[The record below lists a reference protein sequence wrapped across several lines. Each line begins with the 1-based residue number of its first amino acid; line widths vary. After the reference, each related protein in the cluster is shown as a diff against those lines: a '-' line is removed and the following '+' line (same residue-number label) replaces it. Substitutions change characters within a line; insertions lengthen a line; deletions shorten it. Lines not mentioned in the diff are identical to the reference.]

1 MIYVFIIDDH
11 PMFID
16 GVKSAFHQDVDKV
29 EFVGEANLCTDALE
43 PLKESGADVL
53 LLDLNMPEV
62 NGVECCKQIK
72 KILPDIKVVFL
83 TGETDAPLL
92 FDAWMSGASAIVLKY
107 CGKQELLQTMRRVL
121 DGERIIGQNVP
132 FFFDQIEGVKDD
144 KKPTLTLREEE
155 VLKLLATG
163 LTRNEVADQLN
174 ITSAAVNFHCKNLF
188 KKFNKNRIH
197 SLLAEARKLKVIS

>member
-1 MIYVFIIDDH
+1 MIYVFMIDDH

-16 GVKSAFHQDVDKV
+16 GVKSAFNPDVDKV
-29 EFVGEANLCTDALE
+29 EFVGSANRCTNAIE
-43 PLKESGADVL
+43 PLKESGADVV

-62 NGVECCKQIK
+62 NGVECCKRIK
-72 KILPDIKVVFL
+72 KALPEIKVIIL
-83 TGETDAPLL
+83 TGETDTAFL

-107 CGKQELLQTMRRVL
+107 CGKDELQQTMRRVL
-121 DGERIIGQNVP
+121 TGERIIGQNVP
-132 FFFDQIEGVKDD
+132 FFFDQIEGAKDD
-144 KKPTLTLREEE
+144 SVPTLTLREEE

-163 LTRNEVADQLN
+163 LSRSEVADELH

>member
-1 MIYVFIIDDH
+1 MIYVFMIDDH

-16 GVKSAFHQDVDKV
+16 GVKSAFNPEIDKV
-29 EFVGEANLCTDALE
+29 EFVGSANLCTNAIE
-43 PLKESGADVL
+43 PLKESGSDVV

-62 NGVECCKQIK
+62 NGVECCKRIK
-72 KILPDIKVVFL
+72 KVLPDIKVIIL
-83 TGETDAPLL
+83 TGETDTAFL
-92 FDAWMSGASAIVLKY
+92 FDAWMSGANAIVLKY
-107 CGKQELLQTMRRVL
+107 CGKDELLQTMRRVIT
-121 DGERIIGQNVP
+121 GERIIGKNVP
-132 FFFDQIEGVKDD
+132 FFFDQIEGAKDE
-144 KKPTLTLREEE
+144 KVPTLTLREEE

-163 LTRNEVADQLN
+163 LSRSEVADELH

>member
-1 MIYVFIIDDH
+1 MIYVFMIDDH

-16 GVKSAFHQDVDKV
+16 GVKSAFDPEADRV
-29 EFVGEANLCTDALE
+29 EFVGEANLCMKAIE
-43 PLKESGADVL
+43 PLKESGADVV
-53 LLDLNMPEV
+53 LLDLNMPEL
-62 NGVECCKQIK
+62 NGVECCKRIK
-72 KILPDIKVVFL
+72 KVLPDIKVVFL
-83 TGETDAPLL
+83 TGETDTALL

-107 CGKQELLQTMRRVL
+107 CGKKELLQTMRRVIE
-121 DGERIIGQNVP
+121 GERIIGQNVP
-132 FFFDQIEGVKDD
+132 FFFDQIEGAKDD
-144 KKPTLTLREEE
+144 KVPTLTLREEE

-163 LTRNEVADQLN
+163 LSRSEVADELH